1 MSSYNIVMLIVA
13 VAASYILAIIM
24 MGLLAQR
31 FFSWF
36 KSNRNSVVLF
46 YGLASTMLAINAGF
60 TFVLVDIILLDRPT
74 EVIPHVG
81 TAFTTFIPGS
91 ATAMLNYAYIISS
104 IISFMLTWV
113 ATALL
118 LRHYSQKLGRI
129 KYWIIISIPLVYFL
143 SQFLTLFLNLF
154 EPLLQSNPIFYSIV
168 FTLVFTLSKPAGGI
182 LFGIAFWTIARSLS
196 QSAAVRNYMI
206 ISAYGFV
213 LLFISNQ
220 GIVISA
226 APYPPFGLATIAFMG
241 LSSYLILVGVY
252 SSAISLAQDSK
263 LRQSIRKFAIK
274 ESKLLDSIGSSQMEQ
289 EIQRKVIIM
298 TKEHR
303 DRMMEETGVQSSLN
317 KEDINQYLEEV
328 LKEIQKKK

>member
-1 MSSYNIVMLIVA
+1 MSSYNIVMLIVT
-13 VAASYILAIIM
+13 VAASYILAVIM

-196 QSAAVRNYMI
+196 QSTAVRNYMT

-252 SSAISLAQDSK
+252 SSAISVAQDSK

-317 KEDINQYLEEV
+317 KEDVNQYLEEV

>member
-1 MSSYNIVMLIVA
+1 
-13 VAASYILAIIM
+13 
-24 MGLLAQR
+24 
-31 FFSWF
+31 
-36 KSNRNSVVLF
+36 
-46 YGLASTMLAINAGF
+46 
-60 TFVLVDIILLDRPT
+60 LLDRPT

-91 ATAMLNYAYIISS
+91 ALAMLNYAYTISS
-104 IISFMLTWV
+104 IISFMLMWI

-118 LRHYSQKLGRI
+118 LRHYSKKLGRV

-143 SQFLTLFLNLF
+143 SQFLPLFLNLF
-154 EPLLQSNPIFYSIV
+154 TPLIQSDPIFYSIV
-168 FTLVFTLSKPAGGI
+168 LTLIFTLSKPAGGI

-196 QSAAVRNYMI
+196 QNVAVRNYMT

-226 APYPPFGLATIAFMG
+226 APYPPFGLATISFIG

-252 SSAISLAQDSK
+252 ASAISVSHDSK

-289 EIQRKVIIM
+289 EIQRQVMKM

-303 DRMMEETGVQSSLN
+303 DRMIEETGVQSSIN

-328 LKEIQKKK
+328 LKEIKKKK